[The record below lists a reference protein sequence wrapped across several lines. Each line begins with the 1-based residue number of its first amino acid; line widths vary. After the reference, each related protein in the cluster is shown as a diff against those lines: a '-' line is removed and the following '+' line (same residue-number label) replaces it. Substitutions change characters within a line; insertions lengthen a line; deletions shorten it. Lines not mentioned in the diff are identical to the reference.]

1 MFSAKVSKTLTDVV
15 PRQIIG
21 FRDLLKLFNLRREF
35 EEIEKAQI
43 EVRELFTFSKV
54 GTIAGCYVLS
64 GKVDRNVKVR
74 VMRNEEMIF
83 EGDID
88 SLKRFKDDVKEVSEK
103 FECGIVLKG
112 FDTLQKGDLLYCY
125 TVEQKKVI

>member
-1 MFSAKVSKTLTDVV
+1 MED
-15 PRQIIG
+15 QIEILDDIQRAITG
-21 FRDLLKLFNLRREF
+21 LYKPEF